1 MRFGAGE
8 ACLFKRQDVF
18 FSRRPS
24 GRDGSE
30 LITLVRVDDR
40 LLHGQ
45 VLHAWVPA
53 TEADTLLV
61 VADEERRKVFEREM
75 ADLSGV
81 CSCRIM
87 VLDLAG
93 AVRFLKESA
102 AARASVLVVLPG
114 VRLALELF
122 RAGITFSR
130 LNIGNIHH
138 AEFSERLSPSVVITE
153 EEREA
158 LEALR
163 SEGVEI
169 DLRALPRA
177 GAA

>member
-1 MRFGAGE
+1 MPGLLKGKEQGIEGAGE
-8 ACLFKRQDVF
+8 
-18 FSRRPS
+18 RR
-24 GRDGSE
+24 GKGSKE

-53 TEADTLLV
+53 TGADTLLV

-75 ADLSGV
+75 ADLSGLS
-81 CSCRIM
+81 SCEII

-102 AARASVLVVLPG
+102 AASAKVLVVLPG
-114 VRLALELF
+114 LRQALELF

-163 SEGVEI
+163 SEGVEL
-169 DLRALPRA
+169 DMRALPRA